1 MATQKWDLLE
11 GLAEDDVNRI
21 LSLGSSRTIPQGTAL
36 FGLGDEATDLFL
48 VERGAVKLT
57 LPLMV
62 DGESSDALVEERL
75 PGQLLGWS
83 ALVPPHQYTLQAFTP
98 VETDLLALP
107 RTDLL
112 GLLSDTP
119 KLGYAVFTNLAR
131 VVGQRLQISQTM
143 WILEMQR
150 VLASRSG

>member
-1 MATQKWDLLE
+1 MATHDWDLLE
-11 GLAEDDVNRI
+11 GLGEDDVNRI
-21 LSLGSSRTIPQGTAL
+21 LALGSSRTVPQGTVL

-48 VERGAVKLT
+48 VEKGAVKLT
-57 LPLMV
+57 LPLVV

-83 ALVPPHQYTLQAFTP
+83 ALVPPHQYTLQAFAP
-98 VETDLLALP
+98 VETHLLALP
-107 RTDLL
+107 RITLL
-112 GLLSDTP
+112 GLLSETP
-119 KLGYAVFTNLAR
+119 TVGYAVFTNLAK

-143 WILEMQR
+143 WIREMQR